1 MKILKVLIT
10 IMIKLKPYLDRT
22 LIQNSIKKTAIPFL
36 LVFKMD
42 FLQTIINST
51 LIENIYGLFVV
62 KHTLQEK
69 HD

>member
-10 IMIKLKPYLDRT
+10 IMIKLKPYLDRK
-22 LIQNSIKKTAIPFL
+22 LIQNSIKKTAIPFR

-69 HD
+69 T